1 MGNHIYHSVGDNPA
15 VGTPVRP
22 DEFVHVLQMNPCVIE
37 AVLCFALV
45 WFEDFQGSAEIELH
59 LAYLLANI

>member
-1 MGNHIYHSVGDNPA
+1 
-15 VGTPVRP
+15 
-22 DEFVHVLQMNPCVIE
+22 MNPCVIE

-45 WFEDFQGSAEIELH
+45 WFEDFQGSAEIELY